1 MVLQLTASEGT
12 KQPGDPL
19 VQQGIQKPGRLGP
32 GQHGAA
38 PGTLPQELRAP
49 KQRNAGGNHRWEK
62 IDFFSDSWIPSPLP
76 SSQKQTKLTAAEHS
90 QKLFLVRKKKVL
102 LL

>member
-49 KQRNAGGNHRWEK
+49 NHRWEK